1 MIHINYISAA
11 YRVRRELE
19 RASEQRSPMD
29 AARGVTIDRFN
40 DAEAQYE
47 KVKALF
53 LQRIYEGDPKNGP
66 TIKVPDWMVG
76 HF

>member
-1 MIHINYISAA
+1 
-11 YRVRRELE
+11 
-19 RASEQRSPMD
+19 MD
-29 AARGVTIDRFN
+29 ASRGVTVDRFN

-53 LQRIYEGDPKNGP
+53 LQRIYEGDPRNGP

-76 HF
+76 QF